1 MFCSFRVKIVPF
13 FLSLPAPVVVAA
25 VTSTLD
31 AVLPTGSPSFRVYR
45 TTSGPKSVPAK
56 LPPAKVSSTSCP
68 ESGIKLLMVGWGA
81 TGADC
86 ELELDDEDDDE
97 RRPLEAAATGGRDDM
112 KRLAGGGLPPPLGLG
127 SWVGSPARL
136 RYVDLLLFSSS
147 LDSLLGNVSIELSG
161 VHSMRTTPHTVI
173 QNQCVHQ

>member
-31 AVLPTGSPSFRVYR
+31 AVLPIGSASFRVYR

-81 TGADC
+81 TGAGC
-86 ELELDDEDDDE
+86 ELELEDDEDDDE

-112 KRLAGGGLPPPLGLG
+112 KRPPGGGLPPLGLG

-161 VHSMRTTPHTVI
+161 VHSMRTTVEGREFGKFK
-173 QNQCVHQ
+173 